1 MELTEFTGIFQDKA
15 NQGFGKH
22 RVNVVL
28 KDEKT
33 HKEIKNFKIDFSTT
47 KEKISIYFNE
57 E

>member
-22 RVNVVL
+22 HVNVVL

-33 HKEIKNFKIDFSTT
+33 HKEIKNFKIDFDNND
-47 KEKISIYFNE
+47 EKISIIFKE
-57 E
+57 

>member
-22 RVNVVL
+22 HVNVVL

-33 HKEIKNFKIDFSTT
+33 HKEIKDFKIDFNTT
-47 KEKISIYFNE
+47 EEKIFIYFSE
-57 E
+57 